1 MTNKR
6 SYLFPLVII
15 AIIFFVFGFIIW
27 LNSILIPY
35 FQICLELSN
44 FQASLVVFAAYIAY
58 FFMALPS
65 AWVLKYTG
73 YKKGM
78 VLGLTVM
85 ACGAFLFVPAAYTRT
100 YGIFLSGLFIT
111 GTGLTLLQAAVN
123 PYVAIIGPIESTA
136 QRVGFLGL
144 ANKIAGITG
153 ITILGSIFLLDADKI
168 IASIAQADPV
178 TKAQI
183 LDQYALKIVVPY
195 ILIGATFLSL
205 AALIYFSHMPEVD
218 DSKVD
223 VEGES
228 IEIKPR
234 TSIFKYPWLILGV
247 ISMFFAISCEV
258 IPTDGIIIYARSLGM
273 SIEESRLLPNY
284 TLVAMLVGYLA
295 TIILIP
301 KYLSQNRALQ
311 LASVWGILMAVCSFF
326 TTGLVSVFCLVLTG
340 FATAMFWGT
349 IWGLS
354 LRELGKHTKIGGAML
369 LMGILGGAI
378 LPVLFGKLIDTNSH
392 FPQNAVLLL
401 IPFYLVLLAFGSWG
415 YRLDNWSLQSIKDA
429 VFSMKKNKVKPGKIE

>member
-1 MTNKR
+1 
-6 SYLFPLVII
+6 
-15 AIIFFVFGFIIW
+15 
-27 LNSILIPY
+27 LNSVLIPY

-58 FFMALPS
+58 FFMAIPS

-78 VLGLTVM
+78 VLGLTIM
-85 ACGAFLFVPAAYTRT
+85 ALGAILFIPAAYTRT

-144 ANKIAGITG
+144 ANKVAGIIG
-153 ITILGSIFLLDADKI
+153 ITVLGSIFLLDADKI
-168 IASIAQADPV
+168 IASIAQADPI

-183 LDQYALKIVVPY
+183 LDLYALKIVVPY
-195 ILIGATFLSL
+195 ILIAATFLSL
-205 AALIYFSHMPEVD
+205 AALIYFSGMPEVD
-218 DSKVD
+218 DSKIE

-228 IEIKPR
+228 IEVKPR

-258 IPTDGIIIYARSLGM
+258 IPTDGIIIYARSLG
-273 SIEESRLLPNY
+273 ILPNY
-284 TLVAMLVGYLA
+284 TLVAMLAGYLA

-301 KYLSQNRALQ
+301 KYISQNRALQ
-311 LASVWGILMAVCSFF
+311 LASVWGIVMAVCSYF
-326 TTGLVSVFCLVLTG
+326 TTGMVSVFCLVLTG

-378 LPVLFGKLIDTNSH
+378 LPVLFGRLIDTNTH

-415 YRLDNWSLQSIKDA
+415 YRLESWSLQAIKDA
-429 VFSMKKNKVKPGKIE
+429 VFARKKSSIQE